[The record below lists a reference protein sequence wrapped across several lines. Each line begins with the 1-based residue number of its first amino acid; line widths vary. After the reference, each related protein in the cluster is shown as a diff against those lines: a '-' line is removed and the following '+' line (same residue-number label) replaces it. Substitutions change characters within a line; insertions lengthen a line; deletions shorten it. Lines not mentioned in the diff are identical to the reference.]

1 MGWMGKFFEK
11 MGVVTTE
18 QVSSPLELV
27 HVYELND
34 WLEQIVQDKI
44 EQHNLQEHATSYVH
58 AIKDKHWLLDSK
70 LESLPRSNE
79 AYLYFREVKKL
90 LEPWKKMDSPTAKRI
105 LELHAETE
113 PQLERYYSKL
123 DQLTAENKALSPFVS
138 IVQDLRAVKDSFE
151 QKITQSG
158 MRSLHNLIQKAQQI
172 EQHTETLAQ
181 LQETLQRKN
190 EKLKLVVEKREEKE
204 AELRQL
210 QENPLYGNITH
221 IRDQRTKLMQDI
233 DKADNASWRT
243 DLRQQLEA
251 LERSTG
257 NRGFVLKIDDVE
269 YRLTHFR
276 EQEQR
281 LLAELAFV
289 QEETNDHLALRNR
302 QIELFA
308 NLVKISLGKEM
319 NVKV

>member
-1 MGWMGKFFEK
+1 MGKFFEK
-11 MGVVTTE
+11 IGVVTTE

-27 HVYELND
+27 HVYELNN
-34 WLEQIVQDKI
+34 WLEQIRQDKI
-44 EQHNLQEHATSYVH
+44 EQHNLQEHALSY
-58 AIKDKHWLLDSK
+58 ANTIKDNHWLLDSK
-70 LESLPRSNE
+70 LEVLPRSHE
-79 AYLYFREVKKL
+79 AHPYFREVRKL
-90 LEPWKKMDSPTAKRI
+90 LEPWKKVEPLTAKRV
-105 LELHAETE
+105 LELHADTE

-123 DQLTAENKALSPFVS
+123 DQLATENKALSPFVA
-138 IVQDLRAVKDSFE
+138 IVQDLRLAKDSFE

-158 MRSLHNLIQKAQQI
+158 MRSVHNLIQKAQQI
-172 EQHTETLAQ
+172 EQHTETLTQ
-181 LQETLQRKN
+181 LQDTLQKKN

-210 QENPLYGNITH
+210 QENPLYNSITH

-233 DKADNASWRT
+233 DKADNAPWRI

-257 NRGFVLKIDDVE
+257 HRGFVLKIDDVE
-269 YRLTHFR
+269 YRLAHFR

-281 LLAELAFV
+281 LLADLAFV
-289 QEETNDHLALRNR
+289 QEEMNDQVALRNR

-308 NLVKISLGKEM
+308 NLVKISLGREM